1 MPEPVPIDVPDL
13 HAGEPLHPDG
23 DLDWEAL
30 KAGRRLHLYCYL
42 RDTVVALA
50 LFETAVR
57 ESA

>member
-1 MPEPVPIDVPDL
+1 MSEPVAIDEPAP
-13 HAGEPLHPDG
+13 HAGEPLQFEG
-23 DLDWEAL
+23 GLDWEAL

-50 LFETAVR
+50 LFDTALR